1 MQKALLAIGLLALT
15 GLSGCDVW
23 DRIVEPPRPAAVTCP
38 CAPAQAAAE
47 VPAPAA
53 APRVAR
59 HERHYAARG
68 YAARGYRWHER
79 YAESSVDVYGYSS
92 GSQSYG
98 AEYGGAPEGV
108 PEGEGHFT
116 GSTRVWADGYGRRHI
131 YDQSAVA
138 HYAYQAHMRDEQRA
152 TRLDPWHGYDDSWDE

>member
-23 DRIVEPPRPAAVTCP
+23 NRIVEPPKPAAVTCP
-38 CAPAQAAAE
+38 CAPAQPAAE
-47 VPAPAA
+47 LPAPAA

-59 HERHYAARG
+59 AVRHHAGRRYAT
-68 YAARGYRWHER
+68 RGYRWHER

-92 GSQSYG
+92 GSRSYG
-98 AEYGGAPEGV
+98 GEYGAGHEAV
-108 PEGEGHFT
+108 PGGEGHFT
-116 GSTRVWADGYGRRHI
+116 SSTRVWADGYGRRHI

-138 HYAYQAHMRDEQRA
+138 HYAYQAHVRA
-152 TRLDPWHGYDDSWDE
+152 AQHASRRDPWHGYDDSWDE